1 MQGVVRLYGLEE
13 MLTPNQVENIA
24 EKVIAC
30 I

>member
-13 MLTPNQVENIA
+13 MLTPKQVENIA
-24 EKVIAC
+24 EKEIPC